1 MKCKKVEGRILKWL
15 YKKERKKK
23 MEVYLKVDFKKS
35 DEKLK
40 EALEAYKKFSILMM
54 EFQELVREE
63 GLVVITKN

>member
-1 MKCKKVEGRILKWL
+1 
-15 YKKERKKK
+15 

-54 EFQELVREE
+54 EFRDLVEEE
-63 GLVVITKN
+63 GLAVITKN

>member
-1 MKCKKVEGRILKWL
+1 MRWL
-15 YKKERKKK
+15 YKKERMIK

-54 EFQELVREE
+54 EFRDLVEEE
-63 GLVVITKN
+63 GLAVITKN